1 MKTLQ
6 ELYVEVMNSD
16 ALKTEFLALTTP
28 EQVVAFAEKNG
39 CIATV
44 EEIRTFLEEKS
55 AAAGELS
62 DEELAQVAGGK
73 SATKQEAILSACM
86 LGAYCLYRAQYSY
99 VNGKCGTDIQG
110 EGMLC
115 ELKKTEEK
123 KAEAGEV
130 RW

>member
-6 ELYVEVMNSD
+6 ELYTEVMDSD
-16 ALKTEFLALTTP
+16 ALKTEFLALTAP

-62 DEELAQVAGGK
+62 DEELA
-73 SATKQEAILSACM
+73 
-86 LGAYCLYRAQYSY
+86 LGAERFALIKGGRSPRCAKQYVES
-99 VNGKCGTDIQG
+99 
-110 EGMLC
+110 L
-115 ELKKTEEK
+115 LH
-123 KAEAGEV
+123 
-130 RW
+130 

>member
-6 ELYVEVMNSD
+6 ELYTEVMDSD

-28 EQVVAFAEKNG
+28 EEIVAFAEKNG

-62 DEELAQVAGGK
+62 DEKLAMVAGG
-73 SATKQEAILSACM
+73 AVFTPEFYTPVQA
-86 LGAYCLYRAQYSY
+86 
-99 VNGKCGTDIQG
+99 
-110 EGMLC
+110 
-115 ELKKTEEK
+115 
-123 KAEAGEV
+123 
-130 RW
+130 